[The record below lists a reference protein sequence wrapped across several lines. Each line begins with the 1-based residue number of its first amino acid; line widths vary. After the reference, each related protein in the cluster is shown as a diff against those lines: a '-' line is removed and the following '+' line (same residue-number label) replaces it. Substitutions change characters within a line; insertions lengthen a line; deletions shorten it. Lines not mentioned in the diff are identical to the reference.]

1 MALPVGRLAAEG
13 LQAARRNAG
22 ALQGNGRR
30 GSGALRRSE
39 RNHGERGVGKSDL
52 PHGERMYLNLLR
64 PHNT

>member
-22 ALQGNGRR
+22 SLQGDGRR

-39 RNHGERGVGKSDL
+39 RNHGERGVGESDF
-52 PHGERMYLNLLR
+52 PHGERVYQELIKAS
-64 PHNT
+64 